1 MRPATSVAPEISAG
15 RNRRWLLGLAAGLTG
30 VCLAVKEI
38 ADQTLGAH
46 PVDLGPMDL
55 RLAFNPGVA
64 FSFGDRLPSAVIVA
78 LTGSITLG
86 VLVFGWR
93 NARTLDSVSVVG
105 FAAVLAGALSNLLD
119 RAPDG
124 VVTDYFH
131 TGWYPT
137 FNLPDVLI
145 TIGAGLILLSTLRH
159 DSDEKDSAAP
169 VQDSTC

>member
-1 MRPATSVAPEISAG
+1 MRATTSRKAPIVVS
-15 RNRRWLLGLAAGLTG
+15 RRRRWLVGLAAGLTG
-30 VCLAVKEI
+30 VCLAVKLT

-78 LTGSITLG
+78 LTGAITLG
-86 VLVFGWR
+86 VLVFAWR
-93 NARTLDSVSVVG
+93 NARTLTSVSVVG

-119 RAPDG
+119 RASDG

-159 DSDEKDSAAP
+159 GNDGNAAEAGQSAA
-169 VQDSTC
+169 C

>member
-1 MRPATSVAPEISAG
+1 MRPATSVATELAAA
-15 RNRRWLLGLAAGLTG
+15 RRRRWLVGLAAGLTG
-30 VCLAVKEI
+30 MCLAVKAI

-78 LTGSITLG
+78 LTGAITLG
-86 VLVFGWR
+86 VLVFAWS
-93 NARTLDSVSVVG
+93 NARTLTSLSVVG

-119 RAPDG
+119 RATDG

-145 TIGAGLILLSTLRH
+145 TIGVGLILISALRH
-159 DSDEKDSAAP
+159 GNDGNAEEARQSAA
-169 VQDSTC
+169 C

>member
-1 MRPATSVAPEISAG
+1 MRAATSVAIEISAG
-15 RNRRWLLGLAAGLTG
+15 RRRRGLVGLAAGLTG
-30 VCLAVKEI
+30 VCLAVKVI

-78 LTGSITLG
+78 LTGAITLG
-86 VLVFGWR
+86 VLVFAWR
-93 NARTLDSVSVVG
+93 NARTLTSVSVVG

-145 TIGAGLILLSTLRH
+145 TIGAGLILLSTLRY
-159 DSDEKDSAAP
+159 DNAAEAGQSP
-169 VQDSTC
+169 AC

>member
-1 MRPATSVAPEISAG
+1 MRAATRVATEISAS
-15 RNRRWLLGLAAGLTG
+15 RNRRWLVATAAGLTG

-64 FSFGDRLPSAVIVA
+64 FSFGDHLPSAAIVA
-78 LTGSITLG
+78 LTGAITLG
-86 VLVFGWR
+86 VLVFAWR
-93 NARTLDSVSVVG
+93 KARTLTSVSVVG

-124 VVTDYFH
+124 RVTDYFH

-159 DSDEKDSAAP
+159 GGDENDPADA
-169 VQDSTC
+169 VQTP

>member
-1 MRPATSVAPEISAG
+1 MRGATSGTAAFAVS
-15 RNRRWLLGLAAGLTG
+15 RRRRWLVALAAGLTG
-30 VCLAVKEI
+30 VCLAAKVT

-64 FSFGDRLPSAVIVA
+64 FSLGDRLPSAVIVA
-78 LTGSITLG
+78 MTGAITLG
-86 VLVFGWR
+86 VLVFAWR
-93 NARTLDSVSVVG
+93 TARTLTSAGVVG

-124 VVTDYFH
+124 VITDYFH

-145 TIGAGLILLSTLRH
+145 TLGAGLILLSTLRH
-159 DSDEKDSAAP
+159 GNDGNSADAG
-169 VQDSTC
+169 QSTAC